1 MKHWNQMWNPI
12 WLKFELRI
20 RSLLFSIL
28 FRIVKPGTR
37 KQVLIL
43 IWLMWNDVWRQIYK
57 IASCKLRAEIKIS
70 ETQNNL
76 QENIK
81 TSKQQRGLSRS
92 KRKLAVINLWHFTLL
107 RYLHELH
114 ILFHK
119 FPPIFTLRDILKL
132 TISNREI
139 EHKGNNSIRC
149 IYKYRPYIWIH
160 AVNYL

>member
-1 MKHWNQMWNPI
+1 MIILQCKSGHETIKRKIDHHKNCQIYDKISIAFFWCNIVNNKTLEGNIYELHVWQIISCKWNTEIKSEMWNPI

-92 KRKLAVINLWHFTLL
+92 KRKLYYSCN
-107 RYLHELH
+107 
-114 ILFHK
+114 
-119 FPPIFTLRDILKL
+119 
-132 TISNREI
+132 
-139 EHKGNNSIRC
+139 
-149 IYKYRPYIWIH
+149 
-160 AVNYL
+160 